1 MISFLG
7 RRAQDVGTTQFSGPN
22 IGRQKPF
29 LFICALNALNLLR
42 HSFTVGSQT
51 LFLLA
56 GDGSKTLGT
65 VISGSFLHHPVN
77 ICPKPDSY
85 VLKDYYQ
92 LYHNYFKKHMGL
104 QNKRCLPR

>member
-7 RRAQDVGTTQFSGPN
+7 RRAKDVGTTQFSGPN
-22 IGRQKPF
+22 LGRQA
-29 LFICALNALNLLR
+29 LFVYLR
-42 HSFTVGSQT
+42 AERPKFTSAQFYSRSQT

-77 ICPKPDSY
+77 IYPKPDSY